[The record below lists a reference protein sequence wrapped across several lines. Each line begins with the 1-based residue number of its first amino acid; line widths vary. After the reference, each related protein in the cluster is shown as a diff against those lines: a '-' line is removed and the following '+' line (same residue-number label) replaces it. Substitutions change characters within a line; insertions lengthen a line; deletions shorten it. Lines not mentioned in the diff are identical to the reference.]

1 MLNLQVLTIVLGVL
15 ALIKG
20 LVGLLSTKGL
30 MEFAK
35 SWLKSDTL
43 LRLGGLICLLLAGGL
58 SYGFITEKP
67 APEGVL
73 LMIIEA
79 LLVLE
84 VAMMW
89 AHGTLSLISPAHVR
103 GCAGECL
110 KRHGVSGVRSLSLMG
125 IILGLAFLYLGAYV
139 Y

>member
-1 MLNLQVLTIVLGVL
+1 MLNLQVLTIVVGVL
-15 ALIKG
+15 VLIKG

-30 MEFAK
+30 LEFAR

-43 LRLGGLICLLLAGGL
+43 LRLSGLICLLLAGGL

-73 LMIIEA
+73 LMIIES
-79 LLVLE
+79 LLVLMT
-84 VAMMW
+84 AMMW
-89 AHGTLSLISPAHVR
+89 AKGTLALVSPAHVR
-103 GCAGECL
+103 ECGNNCL
-110 KRHGVSGVRSLSLMG
+110 KAHGVSGLRSLSLMAV
-125 IILGLAFLYLGAYV
+125 IAGLAFLYLGAYV